1 MTTADLFAA
10 DGPLAAQLSG
20 YAPRSVQVAM
30 AEAVAAAI
38 ETDDRLVVEAD
49 TGTGKTLAYLL
60 PALAAGGKVIVSTA
74 TRHLQEQIYAN
85 DIPLVTAALGVRPR
99 VRLLKGRANYLCR
112 HRLAL
117 TEAGGDLRS
126 PALRARLRGVRDWSM
141 RTRTGDLSEIG
152 DIDDGSPLWP
162 RVSSTVDN
170 CLGTECPEFEDCW
183 VVAARRAAQAAEVVI
198 VNHHLLFADLT
209 LREQGFG
216 ELLPGADTVILDEA
230 HRLPDIAGQFF
241 GHSLSSRRVRD
252 VIRDGHAEA
261 LAAGGDMPDLT
272 AALEELGAAE
282 ATVNDCFAQ
291 SDSTLAWRAFVARRG
306 AEAAAGQ
313 LVAALNG
320 LADALA
326 EVAERADALAALGHR
341 VAELGERGEALLRES
356 EAEVRWVERR
366 GSGWFWHATPLDVA
380 APFERALQAHTG
392 SWVFTSATLSV
403 NGSLDYFAGRLGL
416 NDATQHLFDSPFDYR
431 NNSLLYLPASMPLPS
446 DGGFDA
452 AFAGQVLGL
461 VEASQGGAFVLCTS
475 FRSLHAVA
483 GRLRQAGVG
492 PLLVQGEQGRAA
504 LLSEFRDHGDA
515 VLVGTGSFW
524 EGVDVRG
531 PALRLVIIDRLPF
544 ASPSDPVLAAR
555 VDAMRQRG
563 EAPFPDYQVPQAV
576 IALKQGVGRLIR
588 DHADRG
594 LLAICDPRLTSK
606 GYGRIFLSSLPDL
619 PVTRSRDDAEAFL
632 RAAVPA

>member
-1 MTTADLFAA
+1 
-10 DGPLAAQLSG
+10 
-20 YAPRSVQVAM
+20 
-30 AEAVAAAI
+30 AE
-38 ETDDRLVVEAD
+38 
-49 TGTGKTLAYLL
+49 
-60 PALAAGGKVIVSTA
+60 
-74 TRHLQEQIYAN
+74 
-85 DIPLVTAALGVRPR
+85 
-99 VRLLKGRANYLCR
+99 
-112 HRLAL
+112 
-117 TEAGGDLRS
+117 
-126 PALRARLRGVRDWSM
+126 
-141 RTRTGDLSEIG
+141 
-152 DIDDGSPLWP
+152 
-162 RVSSTVDN
+162 
-170 CLGTECPEFEDCW
+170 
-183 VVAARRAAQAAEVVI
+183 
-198 VNHHLLFADLT
+198 
-209 LREQGFG
+209 
-216 ELLPGADTVILDEA
+216 GA
-230 HRLPDIAGQFF
+230 
-241 GHSLSSRRVRD
+241 
-252 VIRDGHAEA
+252 
-261 LAAGGDMPDLT
+261 
-272 AALEELGAAE
+272 
-282 ATVNDCFAQ
+282 VNDGFAQ
-291 SDSTLAWRAFVARRG
+291 SDTTLAWQAFVARRG
-306 AEAAAGQ
+306 AEAAAGR

-341 VAELGERGEALLRES
+341 VAELGERGAALLRES

-416 NDATQHLFDSPFDYR
+416 DDATKHVFDSPFDYR

-446 DGGFDA
+446 DSDFDA

-483 GRLRQAGVG
+483 GRLRQEGVG

-504 LLSEFRDHGDA
+504 LLGEFRDHGDA

-563 EAPFPDYQVPQAV
+563 EAPFPGYQVPQAV

-594 LLAICDPRLTSK
+594 LLAICDPRLTGK

-619 PVTRSRDDAEAFL
+619 PITRSRDEAEAFL